1 MREWISHISRLQF
14 SLQNAHLEEQ
24 SIMYILKYATV
35 LGWALITLASPIH
48 DLKETLD
55 TPQNTITPRVNPF
68 ACPANKVHNPTVTEW
83 KWALDTYCSRHTPTR
98 ITSDSRLIFT
108 YQLTAFDKKP
118 IKWVFKVWIDDG
130 MREVRGGV
138 GVPTVYEF
146 DLSMELCKKKFMNM
160 VTEGKGGGMP
170 KVVCEIGKERLFRG
184 GSYRDL
190 VVKNRF
196 GEAVWE
202 SRRLKG
208 DD

>member
-1 MREWISHISRLQF
+1 
-14 SLQNAHLEEQ
+14 
-24 SIMYILKYATV
+24 MYILKYATV

-208 DD
+208 ED